1 MSSTQKSKKQVSP
14 SKNDYDDPDYGEL
27 VEYLDKS
34 ATLITHYSNENYD
47 LKQEIEV
54 HKKVKSVMQNDFIDL
69 QKKVMFL
76 EENSNKVKE
85 RGRGL
90 KNILQSI
97 GNSTTEE
104 YKQKSK
110 HLYDKMAKD
119 ELENWN
125 RIKNSIN

>member
-14 SKNDYDDPDYGEL
+14 SKYNDPEYDEL

-34 ATLITHYSNENYD
+34 SALITHYSNENYD

-54 HKKVKSVMQNDFIDL
+54 HKKIKGVIQADYTDL
-69 QKKVMFL
+69 QRKLMLL

-85 RGRGL
+85 KGKGL
-90 KNILQSI
+90 KNILQAMGS
-97 GNSTTEE
+97 STTEE

-110 HLYDKMAKD
+110 KLYDQMIND
-119 ELENWN
+119 ELEKWN
-125 RIKNSIN
+125 RIKNNIN